1 MDTAKWAGLAA
12 ALVAAGIWSA
22 KAESPAATPSPV
34 STNAVTAAKA
44 EKPQTICPVMKV
56 PIDKKLFVDHDGKRI
71 YLCCRGCIGAVKKD
85 PAKYVAAMESEGIV
99 LEKVPA
105 AAK

>member
-1 MDTAKWAGLAA
+1 MERGH
-12 ALVAAGIWSA
+12 GIRRTVTRPPTGPTTR
-22 KAESPAATPSPV
+22 PAT
-34 STNAVTAAKA
+34 
-44 EKPQTICPVMKV
+44 
-56 PIDKKLFVDHDGKRI
+56 DHDGKRI